1 MGSGLK
7 IPFPRDFTNVTT
19 SIGNSDTQKISDIFF
34 LSYFSLVYTDLST
47 YVEVEKLNT

>member
-19 SIGNSDTQKISDIFF
+19 SIGNSDTQKISVYISELLF
-34 LSYFSLVYTDLST
+34 LYIVHT
-47 YVEVEKLNT
+47 